1 MVSLYV
7 MTQSE
12 IFSCL
17 ARPYSLKKDIAG
29 VLFSSLACPS
39 HLAPTWVFFIIFV
52 NKRVCEKPYRSH
64 DKYVT
69 VCFLNCII

>member
-17 ARPYSLKKDIAG
+17 VRPYSLKKDIAG

-39 HLAPTWVFFIIFV
+39 HLAPTWVFFIIKGYV
-52 NKRVCEKPYRSH
+52 RSLTGH
-64 DKYVT
+64 MI
-69 VCFLNCII
+69 NM